1 MALMGV
7 KNPRR
12 RFLGFGLFE
21 LISDFLGKYESQTI
35 ALVDV
40 GDDIIDILC
49 CLDSFVDICFES
61 FVFQK
66 LFLKE
71 FLKLFFFVFIDEKK
85 NDKTDKN

>member
-1 MALMGV
+1 MGV

-12 RFLGFGLFE
+12 RFLGFGLFK
-21 LISDFLGKYESQTI
+21 LISNFLRKYESQTI
-35 ALVDV
+35 AFVDV

-49 CLDSFVDICFES
+49 SLDSFAYVCFES
-61 FVFQK
+61 FVPQK

-71 FLKLFFFVFIDEKK
+71 LLQFFLFLFIDDKK

>member
-1 MALMGV
+1 MGV

-12 RFLGFGLFE
+12 RFLGFGLFK

-35 ALVDV
+35 AFVDV
-40 GDDIIDILC
+40 GDDIIDIFR
-49 CLDSFVDICFES
+49 CLDPFADICFES

-66 LFLKE
+66 LLLKE
-71 FLKLFFFVFIDEKK
+71 FLKFFFFVFIDEKK